1 MQKQTINTSD
11 LYQFTGLW
19 GKDLVADTDGS
30 GSIQIDGQT
39 LGAAKGA
46 GQLNTWVAELGADS
60 GVLVGMT
67 VYDDARSANGM
78 QKLVTDISGLSDAA
92 QKAIVAQGVEWYYWQ
107 GTDYAGQEFST
118 RSGAVLQYTTAQ
130 GANLLGAQDRASS
143 YVRPWLDELY
153 TANTGD
159 TRFAP
164 MGTGFGQWNVAT
176 SATAGAVA
184 LARDLDQTQ
193 MFIGQGG
200 NDTFNGGNGYG
211 FFWASAQACNDTAWR
226 LAA

>member
-1 MQKQTINTSD
+1 MPP
-11 LYQFTGLW
+11 
-19 GKDLVADTDGS
+19 
-30 GSIQIDGQT
+30 
-39 LGAAKGA
+39 
-46 GQLNTWVAELGADS
+46 
-60 GVLVGMT
+60 
-67 VYDDARSANGM
+67 R
-78 QKLVTDISGLSDAA
+78 
-92 QKAIVAQGVEWYYWQ
+92 YWQ

-211 FFWASAQACNDTAWR
+211 FFWASAQACNDFAHRCALHGPAQR
-226 LAA
+226 LQQNRDMGGRGAAQYRGGDLG